1 MGAPVSVADDAGG
14 VPVRLVLTVPDRC
27 PRSQVQAEARVRE
40 KDQEVREEGAEEGAE
55 RAQAA
60 HVLEEVGEGRR
71 RRVHE
76 PEHAAQVPEVVRP
89 LRLIAAPPAFQ
100 TLRKRGTGPREI
112 DTRITKQLI

>member
-14 VPVRLVLTVPDRC
+14 VLPVRLWVLTVPDRC

-40 KDQEVREEGAEEGAE
+40 KDQEVREEGAEDGAE

-76 PEHAAQVPEVVRP
+76 PQDAAQVPEVVRP
-89 LRLIAAPPAFQ
+89 LRLMAAPAPMAAD
-100 TLRKRGTGPREI
+100 PN
-112 DTRITKQLI
+112 